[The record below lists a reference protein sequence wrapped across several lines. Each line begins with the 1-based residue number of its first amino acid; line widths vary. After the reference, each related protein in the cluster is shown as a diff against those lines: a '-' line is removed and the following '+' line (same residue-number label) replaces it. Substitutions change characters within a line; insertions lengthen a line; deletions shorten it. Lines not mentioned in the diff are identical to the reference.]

1 MKSWNFSW
9 LTDRIS
15 PIISS
20 SRRCVEASMAR
31 RLSSVTSRTHTI
43 SFSTTSDSLTMGD
56 QLSSS
61 DLTRPSGRRASNSAT
76 SRCELNS

>member
-20 SRRCVEASMAR
+20 SRFCVEASLAR

-43 SFSTTSDSLTMGD
+43 SFSTTPDSSTMGD

-61 DLTRPSGRRASNSAT
+61 DLLRPSSMRMLNSVT